1 MKLGN
6 QIIFRRGSKPKFSK
20 RYNITEN
27 ELYKKLTNNMKEPKV
42 FEGFTQERSLFIE
55 ELKNSVKSFET
66 DLYEDDSYETDEFE
80 PKSYKIKLDPEMV
93 KLHEGRKNG
102 TNENFDDSFED
113 SFEDNDEFF
122 EDDDDFF
129 DIF

>member
-1 MKLGN
+1 
-6 QIIFRRGSKPKFSK
+6 
-20 RYNITEN
+20 
-27 ELYKKLTNNMKEPKV
+27 
-42 FEGFTQERSLFIE
+42 
-55 ELKNSVKSFET
+55 
-66 DLYEDDSYETDEFE
+66 
-80 PKSYKIKLDPEMV
+80 MV

-129 DIF
+129 DIFQVLETKFKIQGEQGEY